1 MRDAL
6 FDRLRGLAELARCLS
21 QSESEQAGGAGFG
34 SGDTWRYPQ

>member
-21 QSESEQAGGAGFG
+21 QSESEQAGAGFG